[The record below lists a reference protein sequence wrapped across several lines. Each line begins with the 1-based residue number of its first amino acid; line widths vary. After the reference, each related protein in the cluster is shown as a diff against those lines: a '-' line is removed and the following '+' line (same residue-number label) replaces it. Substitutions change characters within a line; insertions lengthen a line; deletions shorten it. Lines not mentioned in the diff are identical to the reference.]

1 MTYSYFCSLEE
12 IAVTQNEA
20 ATLILFDVDE
30 CPPEPKSSSRF
41 ADGVVPLGVQTRLSA
56 LTRAGNASL
65 KPNSELIETV
75 TSIMPEKLL
84 AEGGRLTE
92 SEFFS
97 AAFSRRH
104 ESSAR

>member
-41 ADGVVPLGVQTRLSA
+41 ADDVDPQRKSRTRVSA
-56 LTRAGNASL
+56 VHTRAGNAFL
-65 KPNSELIETV
+65 KPDSELIETCYFHHAR
-75 TSIMPEKLL
+75 K
-84 AEGGRLTE
+84 
-92 SEFFS
+92 
-97 AAFSRRH
+97 AAG
-104 ESSAR
+104 